1 MPAPDHGVTPER
13 MLAGYA
19 AGIFPMAESADAP
32 DLHWIDPPRRGVL
45 PVGAVHA
52 SRSTLR
58 NLRRGGW
65 RGHID
70 RDFEGALRA
79 CADRPETWIN
89 AELFGAYMALHEAGH
104 AHSFEVTRD
113 GAFAGAM
120 FGIALNAAFFGESM
134 VSARTNGSKLA
145 LLWASWALAAGGFTL
160 FDTQFLTT
168 HLVSLGGLEITR
180 TEYRAH
186 LDYALTRPA
195 ALPEVLP
202 DAKALHDWAACAD
215 GVAGRARR
223 RDR

>member
-58 NLRRGGW
+58 ALRRGGW
-65 RGHID
+65 HGHVD

-79 CADRPETWIN
+79 CAGRDETWIN
-89 AELFGAYMALHEAGH
+89 AELFATYMALHEAGH
-104 AHSFEVTRD
+104 AHSFEVTKD
-113 GAFAGAM
+113 GDFAGAM
-120 FGIALNAAFFGESM
+120 FGIALQAAFFGESM
-134 VSARTNGSKLA
+134 VSTRTNGSKLA
-145 LLWASWALAAGGFTL
+145 LLWASWALAAGGFVL

-186 LDYALTRPA
+186 LDHALTQPA
-195 ALPEVLP
+195 ALPRDLP
-202 DAKALHDWAACAD
+202 DAQALYRWAAGGPGQPLRGC
-215 GVAGRARR
+215 R
-223 RDR
+223 